1 MFSGVVKIAD
11 IDDYITPSQN
21 CIKPLI
27 DKEKELK
34 IKSESGAKISK
45 KIQIEV
51 NDFEMHTGIDNS
63 EIGNFNLNS
72 NTQKVFAEPD
82 LIKIK
87 DKNKKT
93 AKVSLNDCLACNG
106 CVTTAETLLIQAQ
119 SVDEFLKNS
128 LNANLEGKLSV
139 VCASPQ
145 SILSLAEYFKLSQE
159 ETLRRLSFILRMA
172 GVNYLFNFNTANFLT
187 LMQSYQEFK
196 DKIINQNDSSQGS
209 GSNFIISSECP
220 GWICYAEKKIGDWVI
235 PHLSKLK
242 SPQQILGHLIKKI
255 LFEKLGKE
263 TYLTCIM
270 PCFDKKLEATRETH
284 KFDKYLEV
292 DTVVSTIEL
301 LELFSKLNIDF
312 EDKNSF
318 QKEIPQIYVP
328 FINLINSI
336 DLLSNIQVD
345 SSAMQLDTEDY
356 KIFFSTLENYS
367 SNGYSEFILNEYIK
381 EFMLPK
387 NINFRVERKLGKNSD
402 YKEIFLYVEG
412 NQSPIISFCL
422 VYGFRNIQNF
432 IRNKGKIKYSYLEVM
447 ACPGGCINGGG
458 QLRPKDQNITA
469 RDLLKKIEE
478 KFNEDLK
485 QETLSGKREEFGLK
499 IKNDFDFVYKYLV
512 NPQKELNIN
521 NPNYMKQIFET
532 EFKALDKS
540 NTLNLKW

>member
-34 IKSESGAKISK
+34 NKSDLESGIKIPGAKFSK
-45 KIQIEV
+45 KIQIESTG
-51 NDFEMHTGIDNS
+51 NDFEMQIDQS
-63 EIGNFNLNS
+63 DIGNFNNS
-72 NTQKVFAEPD
+72 TFSNQKISAEPD

-128 LNANLEGKLSV
+128 LNSNKDGKISV
-139 VCASPQ
+139 VCVSPQ
-145 SILSLAEYFKLSQE
+145 SILSLAEYYNLSQE
-159 ETLRRLSFILRMA
+159 ETLRRLCIIMQRA
-172 GVNYLFNFNTANFLT
+172 GVNYLFNFNTASLLT

-196 DKIINQNDSSQGS
+196 ERIINTNSQEKKN
-209 GSNFIISSECP
+209 NFIISSECP

-255 LFEKLGKE
+255 FYEKFGKE
-263 TYLTCIM
+263 TYLTCVM

-284 KFDKYLEV
+284 KFDKFLEV

-301 LELFSKLNIDF
+301 LELYSKLNIDF
-312 EDKNSF
+312 EDKGF
-318 QKEIPQIYVP
+318 FEKEVPQIYVP
-328 FINLINSI
+328 FINL
-336 DLLSNIQVD
+336 LSNILVENN
-345 SSAMQLDTEDY
+345 SPTQLCGDDY

-367 SNGYSEFILNEYIK
+367 SNGYSEFILNEYIS
-381 EFMLPK
+381 EFIVPK
-387 NINFRVERKLGKNSD
+387 NIQYKIERKLGKNSD
-402 YKEIFLYVEG
+402 YKEILLYVDG
-412 NQSPIISFCL
+412 NENPILSFCL
-422 VYGFRNIQNF
+422 VYGFRNIQNI
-432 IRNKGKIKYSYLEVM
+432 IRNKGKIKYNYLEVM

-458 QLRPKDQNITA
+458 QMRPKDENITA

-478 KFNEDLK
+478 KFNDGL
-485 QETLSGKREEFGLK
+485 REEISTNKRDELGMK
-499 IKNDFDFVYKYLV
+499 IKNDFDVVYKYLV
-512 NPQKELNIN
+512 NEEEGYNK
-521 NPNYMKQIFET
+521 PNYLKQIFET
-532 EFKALDKS
+532 EFKALDKT

>member
-34 IKSESGAKISK
+34 NKSDLESGIKIPGAKFSK
-45 KIQIEV
+45 KIQIESSG
-51 NDFEMHTGIDNS
+51 NDFEMHIDKS
-63 EIGNFNLNS
+63 EIGNFNNS
-72 NTQKVFAEPD
+72 NFSNQKISAEPD

-128 LNANLEGKLSV
+128 LNSNIDGKISV
-139 VCASPQ
+139 VCVSPQ
-145 SILSLAEYFKLSQE
+145 SILSLAEYYNLSQE
-159 ETLRRLSFILRMA
+159 ETLRRLCIIMQRA
-172 GVNYLFNFNTANFLT
+172 GVNYLFNFNTASLLT
-187 LMQSYQEFK
+187 LMQSYHEFK
-196 DKIINQNDSSQGS
+196 ERIINTNSQEKKN
-209 GSNFIISSECP
+209 NFIISSECP

-255 LFEKLGKE
+255 FYEKFGKE
-263 TYLTCIM
+263 TYLTCVM

-284 KFDKYLEV
+284 KFDTFLEV

-312 EDKNSF
+312 EDKGF
-318 QKEIPQIYVP
+318 FEKEVPQIYVP
-328 FINLINSI
+328 FINL
-336 DLLSNIQVD
+336 LSNIQIENN
-345 SSAMQLDTEDY
+345 SPTQLCADDY

-381 EFMLPK
+381 EFIVPK
-387 NINFRVERKLGKNSD
+387 NIQYKIERKLGKNSD
-402 YKEIFLYVEG
+402 YKEILLYVDG
-412 NQSPIISFCL
+412 NENPILSFCL
-422 VYGFRNIQNF
+422 VYGFRNIQNI
-432 IRNKGKIKYSYLEVM
+432 IRNKGKIKYNYLEVM

-458 QLRPKDQNITA
+458 QMRPKDENITA

-478 KFNEDLK
+478 KFNDGL
-485 QETLSGKREEFGLK
+485 REEILSCKRDELGMK
-499 IKNDFDFVYKYLV
+499 INNDFDVVYKYLV
-512 NPQKELNIN
+512 NEEEGYNK
-521 NPNYMKQIFET
+521 PNYLKQIFET
-532 EFKALDKS
+532 EFKALDKT